1 MRAWGYCRV
10 SSAGQA
16 TEGVSLDA
24 QRARIEAWCAARGA

>member
-16 TEGVSLDA
+16 VEGVSLDA
-24 QRARIEAWCAARGA
+24 QRARIEAWWK